1 MRSRRRPGSLWR
13 FGRPPLIERLTR
25 RSDLSSP
32 SSLPPPE
39 SRAIPVEMKQDPI
52 ANQGVSN
59 AFTAWQ
65 VRHIRPV
72 ALLTRFNDDRV
83 AHSAHCNPA
92 CFHTLFSV

>member
-59 AFTAWQ
+59 AFSTSLHVLDAAFRLGNRQPFRAQPLQ
-65 VRHIRPV
+65 VEH
-72 ALLTRFNDDRV
+72 DRL
-83 AHSAHCNPA
+83 ADP
-92 CFHTLFSV
+92 TLHF